1 MAQTGRQSG
10 GHGCVFG
17 INPLSGGIFIAYNF
31 AHNYQ
36 VRTMPNSFESTQAIT
51 TLPRRIA
58 LKALAASAAAIA
70 LPAWAAWPDKPI
82 KIVVT
87 FPAGGASDIVAR
99 VMAEQLGKKLGQAV
113 VVENK
118 PGAGGSVGGLVVTQ
132 APADG
137 YTLMLS
143 NSTPISIGPFALEK
157 QPYDPVDGFTHIA
170 LIGNAPCVVMANPQA
185 PIRTMADVE
194 SFARKTGRLDFG
206 SGGPASIGHIYGELM
221 KKNMGVNLTHIPY
234 RGGAPMTTDLIA
246 GVVPIGI
253 DVLTAYVP
261 YFKSGQLI
269 PVAVTSA
276 TRSPLVPDVPS
287 VVEFGYN
294 KLVLDNFFGLSG
306 PPKMPADIV
315 AKLNAACNEILASAD
330 IKKKMLDLGI
340 TTMPMSPAAFT
351 TFVKNQ
357 VTLLAPT
364 VKAAGVKL

>member
-1 MAQTGRQSG
+1 
-10 GHGCVFG
+10 
-17 INPLSGGIFIAYNF
+17 
-31 AHNYQ
+31 
-36 VRTMPNSFESTQAIT
+36 MPMPSHPALPST
-51 TLPRRIA
+51 PSRRSA
-58 LKALAASAAAIA
+58 LKTLAAGAAAA
-70 LPAWAAWPDKPI
+70 CFPAWAAWPDKPI

-113 VVENK
+113 VVDNR

-143 NSTPISIGPFALEK
+143 NSTPLSIGPFALDK
-157 QPYDPVDGFTHIA
+157 QPYDPVEGFTHVA
-170 LIGNAPCVVMANPQA
+170 LIGSAPCVVMANPAA
-185 PIRTMADVE
+185 PIRTMADLE
-194 SFARKTGRLDFG
+194 ALARKSGRLDFA

-221 KKNMGVNLTHIPY
+221 KKTMGVNLVHIPY

-246 GVVPIGI
+246 GVVPVGI

-261 YFKSGQLI
+261 YFKSGQLV

-276 TRSPLVPDVPS
+276 NRSPLVPEVPS
-287 VVEFGYN
+287 VVEFGYR

-306 PPKMPADIV
+306 PAKMPADVV
-315 AKLNAACNEILASAD
+315 ARLNVACNEVLASAEV
-330 IKKKMLDLGI
+330 KKKMLDLGI
-340 TTMPMSPAAFT
+340 TTAPGSPAAFSG
-351 TFVKNQ
+351 FVRDQ
-357 VTLLAPT
+357 VAALAAT